1 MVFTCFFLNLFLGVL
16 TASFEKSSGAALMT
30 LGEKQWNAAQ
40 RMMVRLRSALYNW
53 PAKIEHWPA
62 GFPSSNMFLKT
73 RPYYVLCLFYQYRN
87 RWNRPANAQFWSAN
101 CKVHSLDL
109 T

>member
-62 GFPSSNMFLKT
+62 GFQSSNTYLKT
-73 RPYYVLCLFYQYRN
+73 RPYFVLPRFTSKKPVGIGPMLN
-87 RWNRPANAQFWSAN
+87 LGRPIVKCTPN
-101 CKVHSLDL
+101 V
-109 T
+109 

>member
-40 RMMVRLRSALYNW
+40 RMMVRLTPRT
-53 PAKIEHWPA
+53 P
-62 GFPSSNMFLKT
+62 
-73 RPYYVLCLFYQYRN
+73 
-87 RWNRPANAQFWSAN
+87 
-101 CKVHSLDL
+101 
-109 T
+109 